1 MPSAN
6 DIALIHVQLDNAEPA
21 IWRRFAAPVTTTLKG
36 LHDLIQAA
44 MGWQDYHLWEFEIG
58 PHRYGDPDPEYP
70 TNPPTQRA
78 AGVKLAALIARG
90 DLTFSYV
97 YDFGDNW
104 RHTVQVEGVEPAQP
118 HAPYPHFVEGA
129 LRCPPEDVGGTP
141 GFEGFLEA
149 VTTPRHPERRTMLD
163 WYGGPFDPKD
173 INRQMIE
180 YRFAQIAKRRMKPGP
195 R

>member
-1 MPSAN
+1 MTPNRRSGDALPLPSPLRSRACT
-6 DIALIHVQLDNAEPA
+6 ISS
-21 IWRRFAAPVTTTLKG
+21 RRRCAGKTIICG
-36 LHDLIQAA
+36 SSRSD
-44 MGWQDYHLWEFEIG
+44 
-58 PHRYGDPDPEYP
+58 RYGDPDPEYQ

-78 AGVKLAALIARG
+78 VGVKLAALIARR
-90 DLTFSYV
+90 DLAFSYI

-104 RHTVQVEGVEPAQP
+104 SHTVQVEGVEPAQS
-118 HAPYPHFVEGA
+118 HAPYPHFIEGSR
-129 LRCPPEDVGGTP
+129 RCPPEDVGGTP

-149 VTTPRHPERRTMLD
+149 VTTARHPERRTLLD
-163 WYGGPFDPKD
+163 WYGGPYDPKD